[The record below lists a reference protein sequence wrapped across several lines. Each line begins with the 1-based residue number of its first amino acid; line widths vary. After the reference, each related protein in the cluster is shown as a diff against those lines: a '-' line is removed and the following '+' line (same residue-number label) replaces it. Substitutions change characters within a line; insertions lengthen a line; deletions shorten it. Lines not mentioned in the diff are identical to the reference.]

1 MTSSLGEGRPF
12 KIVSQKAKDKNKIKS
27 KSEKEIGLGFGKEI
41 LGRGGSL
48 IFRRMK
54 SLILSLKIPNI
65 GFSSGIFSLGILSF
79 GNLISGKVKISL
91 ASLVRKSL
99 VERPIQ

>member
-1 MTSSLGEGRPF
+1 VTSSLGEGRPF
-12 KIVSQKAKDKNKIKS
+12 KIVNQKVKNKSEIKS
-27 KSEKEIGLGFGKEI
+27 RKHTSLGSNLGKEI

-79 GNLISGKVKISL
+79 GNLILGRAKV
-91 ASLVRKSL
+91 SLVRKSL